1 MGNYLLDSDNL
12 SSCWDCVR
20 DYRGG
25 KIMFENVKVGD
36 SLYDV
41 CFGWGRVKAINCLD
55 YSDKAHL
62 IEVEFSHMKKFTYS
76 KKGINLDLGCTN
88 QTLFWDEIKFEVPE
102 IPFSLEDEL
111 RKLEVVE
118 FEYEKDNTYLAWNYE
133 KNEIDYFFEQELEN
147 PGLLYFELDDVIFF
161 LENIESKVITKEQF
175 FETYKKVFGGNN

>member
-1 MGNYLLDSDNL
+1 
-12 SSCWDCVR
+12 
-20 DYRGG
+20 
-25 KIMFENVKVGD
+25 MFENVKVGD

-76 KKGINLDLGCTN
+76 KKGKNLDLGCTN
-88 QTLFWDEIKFEVPE
+88 QTLFWDEVKFEVPE

-118 FEYEKDNTYLAWNYE
+118 FSFDENSCFLFYDNTEDCICCELTAHLDVPFVNYFTNRSIYDFMDKIKD
-133 KNEIDYFFEQELEN
+133 KN
-147 PGLLYFELDDVIFF
+147 
-161 LENIESKVITKEQF
+161 ITREQF
-175 FETYKKVFGGNN
+175 FSAYKKVFGGNNENM